1 MITAQQLNN
10 TEIAT
15 NKIVIINVIKDKF
28 IKFISR
34 DFIFE
39 HVLDADCYF
48 LYILS

>member
-10 TEIAT
+10 TETAT

-34 DFIFE
+34 D
-39 HVLDADCYF
+39 ADCYF